1 MLRRF
6 EIYSLAA
13 GAGADRVRALAT
25 ACRRCGEFIPDIL
38 HSRVGWNLSD
48 APAQLVWEHAFAS
61 PVAYQSYMVHPYHAA
76 VLDRYLLNDSPERV
90 VVDNDLGAGL
100 VGYDCDGPAFA
111 MAGGVRRLVLLRVDR
126 RASPAEIDRLA
137 RTLGDAPADDDR
149 MILSVVGANTL
160 GPAWFDGV
168 TPITGRPRWTHLWE
182 QGFGDAA
189 ALDAYRDGASLL
201 AGAERRGWGGWS
213 NGIIERAVGLHYEID
228 AAAP

>member
-1 MLRRF
+1 VLRRF

-111 MAGGVRRLVLLRVDR
+111 MAGGVRRLVR
-126 RASPAEIDRLA
+126 RRRSIGWHA
-137 RTLGDAPADDDR
+137 R
-149 MILSVVGANTL
+149 SVT
-160 GPAWFDGV
+160 
-168 TPITGRPRWTHLWE
+168 
-182 QGFGDAA
+182 
-189 ALDAYRDGASLL
+189 
-201 AGAERRGWGGWS
+201 RRRTTIG
-213 NGIIERAVGLHYEID
+213 
-228 AAAP
+228 